1 MARRGRRRRADSRYT
16 EQARL
21 LAARLRAL
29 REQAGLSRE
38 QLAASAGVAVA
49 TVRNI
54 ETGSV
59 VEPGYF
65 TVMALTRALGAEH
78 ADLLARASS
87 AARDL
92 NPEPA
97 D

>member
-16 EQARL
+16 DQAML
-21 LAARLRAL
+21 LAVRLRVL

-38 QLAASAGVAVA
+38 QLASSAGLAVA

-54 ETGSV
+54 ETGNV

-65 TVMALTRALGAEH
+65 TVMALIRALGAEH
-78 ADLLARASS
+78 ADFLT
-87 AARDL
+87 
-92 NPEPA
+92 
-97 D
+97 